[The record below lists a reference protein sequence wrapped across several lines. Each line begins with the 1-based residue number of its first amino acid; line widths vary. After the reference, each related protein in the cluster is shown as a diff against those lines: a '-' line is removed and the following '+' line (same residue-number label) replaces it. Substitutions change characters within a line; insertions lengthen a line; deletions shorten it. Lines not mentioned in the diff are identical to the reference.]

1 MTVCVA
7 SDDLACP
14 IGWDLVTN
22 PSALAQGDLAEA
34 AAMLRRLLA
43 LVEAGEL
50 EATTPTA
57 RAVLRRLEGAAIAA
71 ELAAGIPTSGPHR
84 PDLYVDG

>member
-1 MTVCVA
+1 VTDTPPLEQA
-7 SDDLACP
+7 DL
-14 IGWDLVTN
+14 I
-22 PSALAQGDLAEA
+22 EA

-57 RAVLRRLEGAAIAA
+57 RAVLRRIEGAAIAV
-71 ELAAGIPTSGPHR
+71 ELAAGLPPSVAEPPLATSR
-84 PDLYVDG
+84 Q